1 MSRLGVVSG
10 ALMLALL
17 LMAGGLL
24 AYLIPIAGRAPVA
37 SVVAQTAGGP
47 PSITVTSEGS
57 ASAQPDRATISVG
70 VQATRPTAAEAL
82 AEANRATEA
91 ILAKLDE
98 FGIPRT
104 NVQTSG
110 ISLFPVQEGPSR
122 PGGEP
127 TISDYRAVNQV
138 TVVFDDLGKVGQV
151 LDGVVAA
158 GANQVSGVRFGIKDD
173 SGLQAQAMQQAVQ
186 KSRPQADAIA
196 AGLGLKTDQV
206 LAIREDPSSGPVVP
220 VADAAQRGGGVPIE
234 PGQLTARVRVQVT
247 FALVPA
253 P

>member
-1 MSRLGVVSG
+1 MSRLGAILG
-10 ALMLALL
+10 ALLLALL

-37 SVVAQTAGGP
+37 SVAAQTPGGP

-57 ASAQPDRATISVG
+57 ASAQPDQATISVG

-98 FGIPRT
+98 FGIPRA

-110 ISLFPVQEGPSR
+110 VSLFPVQEGPAR

-127 TISDYRAVNQV
+127 TISGYRAVNQL
-138 TVVFDDLGKVGQV
+138 TVLIADLGKVGQV

-173 SGLQAQAMQQAVQ
+173 SGLRAQAMQQAVQ
-186 KSRPQADAIA
+186 KSRPQANAIA

-206 LAIREDPSSGPVVP
+206 LTIREEPTFGPVGVA
-220 VADAAQRGGGVPIE
+220 ADAAQRGGGVPIE

-247 FALVPA
+247 FALVPG